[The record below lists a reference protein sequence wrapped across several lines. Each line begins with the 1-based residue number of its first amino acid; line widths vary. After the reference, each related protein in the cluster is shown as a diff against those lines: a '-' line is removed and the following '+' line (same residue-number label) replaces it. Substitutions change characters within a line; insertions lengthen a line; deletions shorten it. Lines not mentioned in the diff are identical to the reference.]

1 MPEIYFNPTNRNY
14 RSVQTIFKTKDNKMI
29 DLDSLTN
36 IFCDLTELKKDDE
49 KHIVNDDTQ
58 VGIEFAYEQI
68 QVSLDGKQIIDNA
81 AISYLY
87 DNHPEAYK
95 GFYERVNGVNNN
107 E

>member
-1 MPEIYFNPTNRNY
+1 MISLNSLISIFWNR
-14 RSVQTIFKTKDNKMI
+14 
-29 DLDSLTN
+29 
-36 IFCDLTELKKDDE
+36 TELRKDSE
-49 KHIVNDDTQ
+49 NHIVNDDTQ

-68 QVSLDGKQIIDNA
+68 QASLDGKQIIDNA

-95 GFYERVNGVNNN
+95 GFYELVNGVNNN